1 LRGKTSTLWARTGAH
16 IWGRTGARIVQ
27 WLRGHCSGYVRNL
40 DDDFV
45 EAFLER
51 FSPTAAKIGA
61 QFRVKR
67 ALYRRKHG
75 PFFLVGEDANAI
87 YDYVAIALARSSS
100 SGYSAPTDTTHQF
113 SIVNKFAK
121 MHHASRIIRRPNEG
135 LHHPSPKNAGHASCI
150 MRQNQACII
159 HHQNPLM

>member
-1 LRGKTSTLWARTGAH
+1 MGENWGAYLGWTGAQ
-16 IWGRTGARIVQ
+16 IVQ
-27 WLRGHCSGYVRNL
+27 CLRGHCTGYVRNL
-40 DDDFV
+40 GDDFV

-87 YDYVAIALARSSS
+87 YDYVAIALAMSGTLAMILSKRFSS
-100 SGYSAPTDTTHQF
+100 
-113 SIVNKFAK
+113 V
-121 MHHASRIIRRPNEG
+121 SRPFLRRFFFRISPPRNFRTLKKKYDKNTSVSHTLSVIRV
-135 LHHPSPKNAGHASCI
+135 
-150 MRQNQACII
+150 
-159 HHQNPLM
+159 